1 MKKLLLALAAVALC
15 TSYAVADEKTVV
27 VTAAGA
33 TTYSDPINVSGYIE
47 RVEIVRTPAP
57 GSAVVDIDLGTFSGT
72 TLMQSIV
79 NIDAAAT
86 NFTPV
91 AVIPRVV
98 GTTVAGVAL
107 TAAVSAGPY
116 GEGTNG
122 VATTVLIAPYERI
135 MAGGNLKLKV
145 TALAGTNA
153 TVTAVIHY
161 ERSPK

>member
-33 TTYSDPINVSGYIE
+33 TTYSDPINISGYIE

-107 TAAVSAGPY
+107 TAATGTAV
-116 GEGTNG
+116 GTN
-122 VATTVLIAPYERI
+122 TTTMLTVPYERI
-135 MAGGNLKLKV
+135 MVGGNLKLKV